1 MPLPRSRIPA
11 GPVGL
16 TFATNPVLPPFGAQG
31 RHQRYAFRDSI
42 TRLQH
47 PLPTLQVVR
56 YRTRMQG
63 SLPVGG

>member
-1 MPLPRSRIPA
+1 MDAEDTSRN
-11 GPVGL
+11 GYVETQSRG
-16 TFATNPVLPPFGAQG
+16 FQ
-31 RHQRYAFRDSI
+31 Y
-42 TRLQH
+42 